1 MSAPGVSAPIPAWVV
16 TGPLGCGKT
25 TLIAGLLAT
34 KPADE
39 HWAVLLNEF
48 TDAGIDALTV
58 AAAARGPYDVRLIP
72 GGCLC
77 CAGEADFRRTL
88 QELVAG
94 PRPARIIVEPSGIG
108 HPAGIVEELLAHQ
121 AAGGILLEGVL
132 GLVDPAALDGSTL
145 PDGTP
150 TGGPQLGGQTER
162 DELARAT
169 AEIADVLA
177 LAKADLATPAQVAAF
192 EVAAAA
198 LFPAKRGVGQV
209 SQGRLPPALREALQ
223 GGGVAA
229 PRLVVSGAPN
239 ARPQAHA
246 AERASATAHDHV
258 HAHAHDHD
266 HAYDHDHA
274 DAPGTA
280 AVALPGAGE
289 RVGFSHLGRVGARWT
304 FPPAVS
310 FSEARVLAALGADT
324 TGIAGL
330 GRPERIKAVLRID
343 EDEWVLVQRAGGR
356 VSIAPTAWRRDNRIE
371 VQLAPGSDWAPEAW
385 DAVWRTAMRAATRA
399 EKRDAPRDT
408 AG

>member
-1 MSAPGVSAPIPAWVV
+1 MSAPIPAWVV

-25 TLIAGLLAT
+25 TLIAGLLAA

-88 QELVAG
+88 RELVDG
-94 PRPARIIVEPSGIG
+94 PRPARIVVEPSGIG

-121 AAGGILLEGVL
+121 AAGGIQLEGVL
-132 GLVDPAALDGSTL
+132 GLVDPASFD
-145 PDGTP
+145 DGTGS
-150 TGGPQLGGQTER
+150 GGETER

-192 EVAAAA
+192 EAAAAA
-198 LFPAKRGVGQV
+198 LFPAKRRVGQV
-209 SQGRLPPALREALQ
+209 TQGRLSPDLLDALRS
-223 GGGVAA
+223 AA
-229 PRLVVSGAPN
+229 PPVAVSSA
-239 ARPQAHA
+239 AAVRPQAHA
-246 AERASATAHDHV
+246 EERADAASHSAAHDH
-258 HAHAHDHD
+258 AAG
-266 HAYDHDHA
+266 
-274 DAPGTA
+274 DARGSG
-280 AVALPGAGE
+280 AVAVPGGGE

-304 FPPAVS
+304 FPSAVS
-310 FSEARVLAALGADT
+310 FSESRVLAALGADT

-330 GRPERIKAVLRID
+330 GRPERIKAVLRVD
-343 EDEWVLVQRAGGR
+343 EDGWVLVQRAGGR
-356 VSIAPTAWRRDNRIE
+356 VSIAPSAWRRDNRIE
-371 VQLAPGSDWAPEAW
+371 IQLDPGSGWEPQAW
-385 DAVWRTAMRAATRA
+385 DAVWRAAMRGTPH
-399 EKRDAPRDT
+399 DS

>member
-1 MSAPGVSAPIPAWVV
+1 VSAPIPAWVV

-25 TLIAGLLAT
+25 TLIAGLLAA

-121 AAGGILLEGVL
+121 AAGGIALEGVL
-132 GLVDPAALDGSTL
+132 GLVDPASIEGGSS
-145 PDGTP
+145 
-150 TGGPQLGGQTER
+150 TGGASIGDER
-162 DELARAT
+162 GALAVAT

-192 EVAAAA
+192 EARAAT
-198 LFPAKRGVGQV
+198 LFPAKRGIGQV
-209 SQGRLPPALREALQ
+209 MQGRLPPELLEALSA
-223 GGGVAA
+223 GVSAA
-229 PRLVVSGAPN
+229 PLGGLADAAR
-239 ARPQAHA
+239 ARPHAHAVERAHA
-246 AERASATAHDHV
+246 A
-258 HAHAHDHD
+258 AHA
-266 HAYDHDHA
+266 AA
-274 DAPGTA
+274 DVAGHGTG

-289 RVGFSHLGRVGARWT
+289 RVGFSHLGRVGARWS
-304 FPPAVS
+304 FPPSVS

-324 TGIAGL
+324 SGIAGL
-330 GRPERIKAVLRID
+330 GRPERIKAVLRVD
-343 EDEWVLVQRAGGR
+343 DDQWVLVQRTGNR
-356 VSIAPTAWRRDNRIE
+356 VALAPSAWRRDNRIE
-371 VQLAPGSDWAPEAW
+371 VQLASGSEWEPRAW
-385 DAVWRTAMRAATRA
+385 DAVWRGAMRGGARGADRGA
-399 EKRDAPRDT
+399 DRDAPQGTVADDT
-408 AG
+408 TR

>member
-1 MSAPGVSAPIPAWVV
+1 VSAPGVSTPIPAWVV

-25 TLIAGLLAT
+25 TLIAGLLAA

-132 GLVDPAALDGSTL
+132 GLVDPAVAAGTAGSA
-145 PDGTP
+145 DA
-150 TGGPQLGGQTER
+150 ER

-192 EVAAAA
+192 EAAAAA
-198 LFPAKRGVGQV
+198 LFPAKRGIGQV

-229 PRLVVSGAPN
+229 PRQAMSGAQS
-239 ARPQAHA
+239 ARPHDHA
-246 AERASATAHDHV
+246 AERASATAHDH
-258 HAHAHDHD
+258 A
-266 HAYDHDHA
+266 HA

-280 AVALPGAGE
+280 AVAVSGAGE
-289 RVGFSHLGRVGARWT
+289 RVGFSHLGRVGARWS

-330 GRPERIKAVLRID
+330 GRPERIKAVLRVD

-356 VSIAPTAWRRDNRIE
+356 VSIAPSAWRRDNRIE
-371 VQLAPGSDWAPEAW
+371 IQLEPGSDWAPESW
-385 DAVWRTAMRAATRA
+385 DAVWRAAMRSAPRA
-399 EKRDAPRDT
+399 ERRDAPRDT

>member
-25 TLIAGLLAT
+25 TLIAGLLAA

-94 PRPARIIVEPSGIG
+94 PRPARILVEPSGIG

-132 GLVDPAALDGSTL
+132 GLVDPASLAAGASTDGASVR
-145 PDGTP
+145 D
-150 TGGPQLGGQTER
+150 ER
-162 DELARAT
+162 DELALAT

-177 LAKADLATPAQVAAF
+177 LAKADLATPAQIAAF
-192 EVAAAA
+192 EARAAA
-198 LFPAKRGVGQV
+198 LFPAKRRIGQV
-209 SQGRLPPALREALQ
+209 VQGRVPAELLEALHAE
-223 GGGVAA
+223 GASASRRTVSAA
-229 PRLVVSGAPN
+229 GATVT
-239 ARPQAHA
+239 RPHSHA
-246 AERASATAHDHV
+246 AERASATAHDH
-258 HAHAHDHD
+258 AHPDAHG
-266 HAYDHDHA
+266 A
-274 DAPGTA
+274 DAVAVPGQ
-280 AVALPGAGE
+280 GE
-289 RVGFSHLGRVGARWT
+289 RVGFSHLGRAGARWT
-304 FPPAVS
+304 FPPSVS

-324 TGIAGL
+324 EGISGL
-330 GRPERIKAVLRID
+330 GRPERIKAVLRVD

-356 VSIAPTAWRRDNRIE
+356 VSLAPSAWRRDNRIE
-371 VQLAPGSDWAPEAW
+371 VQLAPGSDWDPRAW
-385 DAVWRTAMRAATRA
+385 DAVWRGAMRGIAREAAQ
-399 EKRDAPRDT
+399 DDT
-408 AG
+408 TG

>member
-1 MSAPGVSAPIPAWVV
+1 MSAPGASAPIPAWVV

-132 GLVDPAALDGSTL
+132 GLVDPAALDG
-145 PDGTP
+145 GTP

-192 EVAAAA
+192 EAVAAA

-229 PRLVVSGAPN
+229 PRLAVSGASS
-239 ARPQAHA
+239 ARPQTHA
-246 AERASATAHDHV
+246 VERASATAHDHAHA
-258 HAHAHDHD
+258 HAHAHDH
-266 HAYDHDHA
+266 A
-274 DAPGTA
+274 DTPGTA
-280 AVALPGAGE
+280 AVAVPGAGE

-324 TGIAGL
+324 AGIAGL

-356 VSIAPTAWRRDNRIE
+356 VSIAPSAWRRDNRIE
-371 VQLAPGSDWAPEAW
+371 IQLAPGSDWAPEAW
-385 DAVWRTAMRAATRA
+385 DAVWRAAMRAATRA

>member
-1 MSAPGVSAPIPAWVV
+1 MSAPIPAWVV

-132 GLVDPAALDGSTL
+132 GLVDPAALDGSAL

-192 EVAAAA
+192 EAVAAA

-209 SQGRLPPALREALQ
+209 SQGRVPAELLEALRAEGAAASRRIVPDA
-223 GGGVAA
+223 GVT
-229 PRLVVSGAPN
+229 VT
-239 ARPQAHA
+239 RPHSHA
-246 AERASATAHDHV
+246 VERASATAHDHA
-258 HAHAHDHD
+258 HAHAH
-266 HAYDHDHA
+266 DHDHA

-399 EKRDAPRDT
+399 EQRDAPRGT

>member
-1 MSAPGVSAPIPAWVV
+1 MSVVSAPIPAWVV

-25 TLIAGLLAT
+25 TLIAGLLAA

-94 PRPARIIVEPSGIG
+94 PRPARILVEPSGIG

-121 AAGGILLEGVL
+121 ATGGILLEGVL
-132 GLVDPAALDGSTL
+132 GLVDPASLAEGASTDGASV
-145 PDGTP
+145 PD
-150 TGGPQLGGQTER
+150 ER
-162 DELARAT
+162 DGLALAT

-177 LAKADLATPAQVAAF
+177 LAKADLATPAQIAAF
-192 EVAAAA
+192 EARAAA
-198 LFPAKRGVGQV
+198 LFPAKRRIGQV
-209 SQGRLPPALREALQ
+209 MQGRVPAELLEALRAV
-223 GGGVAA
+223 GAA
-229 PRLVVSGAPN
+229 VPPGTGSMSSAASV
-239 ARPQAHA
+239 RPHSHA
-246 AERASATAHDHV
+246 VERASAALHS
-258 HAHAHDHD
+258 HAHDH
-266 HAYDHDHA
+266 AHDAAH
-274 DAPGTA
+274 GTG
-280 AVALPGAGE
+280 AVAVAGAGE

-304 FPPAVS
+304 FPPSVS

-330 GRPERIKAVLRID
+330 GRPERIKAVLRVD

-356 VSIAPTAWRRDNRIE
+356 VSLAPTAWRRDNRIE
-371 VQLAPGSDWAPEAW
+371 IQLEPGSDWDPQAW
-385 DAVWRTAMRAATRA
+385 DAVWRGSIRA
-399 EKRDAPRDT
+399 EGRDA